1 MFSYWLVKSP
11 VVPNYG
17 QYYAMDLQ
25 SWCYVFYSVCPSI
38 VNTHKWLILNLGEG
52 MCIVY
57 PLLCVSYLVSGNGLL
72 PGPEPSDTGDQT
84 PGIGYRVSGGRES
97 EVYQVFQKVPLMC
110 VCVIVLVYVGSIIS
124 PCLN

>member
-1 MFSYWLVKSP
+1 
-11 VVPNYG
+11 
-17 QYYAMDLQ
+17 MDLQ